1 MARAAI
7 RKREDRDVAMASLRG
22 AAMAERLTIAVTRD
36 RYPTRFNTPKH
47 SRHRV
52 EPTLFLPTHRV
63 SSRIEGMTL
72 FWPTRS
78 DLIHSVNRIPALA
91 RRNFVISFESHL
103 PRYYGGEL
111 TRLFAHM
118 RRRLAAPECRRIIAM
133 SQFARRTFEATHA
146 GAAEADALSAKL
158 EVVYPNII
166 LPEPSLAPRR
176 DGPLELVFVGAHFG
190 RKGGAAAAR
199 AAEIARRRGL
209 PLRFHIISSLTA
221 GGQVWSDPRDRA
233 FFAPYLRLLDGDNVV
248 FRRSAPNAEVVETMR
263 AADFSL
269 LPTLSDTFGYTAI
282 ESLAVG
288 TPVVATPQGALP
300 EFIADGRNGLIAP
313 LEVDAYGEWIHV
325 GRSDKDS
332 RRFAALYRDAV
343 ESLAEAIVDAV
354 LPFVDAPDRLAAMRR
369 AARAT
374 AEERFDSRKTSP
386 VLDRIYEESAAAR

>member
-1 MARAAI
+1 MTAP
-7 RKREDRDVAMASLRG
+7 
-22 AAMAERLTIAVTRD
+22 LTIAVMRD

-47 SRHRV
+47 SRHRI
-52 EPTLFLPTHRV
+52 EPTLFLPTHRI

-78 DLIHSVNRIPALA
+78 DLIHSVNRIPALGG
-91 RRNFVISFESHL
+91 RRFVISFESHL
-103 PRYYGGEL
+103 PRYYGGER
-111 TRLFAHM
+111 TRFFAHM
-118 RRRLAAPECRRIIAM
+118 RRRLAAPQCRRIVAM

-146 GAAEADALSAKL
+146 AAEEAAALSAKL
-158 EVVYPNII
+158 EVVYPNIV

-209 PLRFHIISSLTA
+209 PLRFQIISSLTA
-221 GGQVWSDPRDRA
+221 GGEVWSDPRDPA

-248 FRRSAPNAEVVETMR
+248 FRRSAPNAEVVETLR
-263 AADFSL
+263 GADFSIL
-269 LPTLSDTFGYTAI
+269 TTLSDTFGYTAI

-300 EFIADGRNGLIAP
+300 EFIVDGVNGLIAP
-313 LEVDAYGEWIHV
+313 LEVDAFGEWIHV

-332 RRFAALYRDAV
+332 RRFEALYRDAI
-343 ESLAEAIVDAV
+343 EALAEAIVEAV

-374 AEERFDSRKTSP
+374 AEARFDSRKASP
-386 VLDRIYEESAAAR
+386 ILDRIYEESAGPR

>member
-1 MARAAI
+1 MTAP
-7 RKREDRDVAMASLRG
+7 
-22 AAMAERLTIAVTRD
+22 LTIAVTRD

-47 SRHRV
+47 SRHRI
-52 EPTLFLPTHRV
+52 EPTLFLPTHRI

-72 FWPTRS
+72 FWPTRN
-78 DLIHSVNRIPALA
+78 DLIHSVNRIPALG
-91 RRNFVISFESHL
+91 RSKFVISFESHL
-103 PRYYGGEL
+103 PRYYGGER
-111 TRLFAHM
+111 TRFFAHM
-118 RRRLAAPECRRIIAM
+118 RRRLAAPECRRIVAM

-146 GAAEADALSAKL
+146 GAEGAAILSAKL
-158 EVVYPNII
+158 QVVYPNIV

-176 DGPLELVFVGAHFG
+176 GGPLELVFVGAHFG

-199 AAEIARRRGL
+199 AAAIARRRGL

-221 GGQVWSDPRDRA
+221 GGEVWSDPLDRA

-248 FRRSAPNAEVVETMR
+248 FRRSAPNAEVVETLR
-263 AADFSL
+263 AADFSIL
-269 LPTLSDTFGYTAI
+269 TTLSDTFGYTAI

-300 EFIADGRNGLIAP
+300 EFIADGVNGLIAP
-313 LEVDAYGEWIHV
+313 LEVDAFGEWIHV

-332 RRFAALYRDAV
+332 RRFETLYRDAI
-343 ESLAEAIVDAV
+343 ETLAEAIVEAV

-374 AEERFDSRKTSP
+374 AEDRFDSRKASP
-386 VLDRIYEESAAAR
+386 ILDRIYEESAGVR